1 MNKLSTIL
9 QGISISLLMSCSSLA
24 FADISGLVFRDFNA
38 SGTFDTGSNF
48 NEVAQAGV
56 TVKAFDA
63 TGAQTA
69 SATSAADGSY
79 TLTGLTS
86 GADYRVE
93 FSWSETWLKSGKS
106 GGTSVQFAKD
116 GATNLNFALSSPEDF
131 SQDNPQLVTTNFA
144 VGESSDPKVAGQSRL
159 IEFGYLSGANGR
171 RFAASD
177 DEAVTLQPE
186 ITDIAISSAPS
197 SAGTANAVSPNVT
210 GHSRTDTV
218 KMGEVGPLYGLAYHR
233 DTNILLA
240 GAFMKRFVGFPNG
253 ASDTKLGTIYAIDRK
268 VSPNTVTPFFT
279 ANAGVDSHDYSNA
292 ALNAPGGDTTAASQ
306 VGKAGWADIDLSP
319 DGSMLYAVNLFDKKI
334 YAIPVTKGV
343 SGLSAGAASTITFPA
358 SATTDVCANGDW
370 AAGGLKVTQDSV
382 LATVTCTAE
391 TSQSASDLH
400 FYVYKISR
408 DNPSTFTK
416 IVDRGNYPRDIDW
429 HPWVSDPYNYDHGGY
444 NQPWAMDVEFDD
456 LGRLYVGVRNRSA
469 DMESANDGNFFFEF
483 GDTIVGLP
491 NGDGTYDTTY
501 TDEFVD
507 DNSGHMENDMGAL
520 AHWSGSGT
528 IVTPA
533 HIGNLIQ
540 GIRTYSTTTPITST
554 ANGTVSPLRYFGIHQ
569 TPRDVTALG
578 DPFGKVAGLGD
589 LEVLTQPAPIEVGNR
604 VWLDT
609 DKDGIQD
616 AGEAGIANV
625 QVQLTCATDNATAT
639 TGSDGSYYFS
649 NASAGNATFMSAGES
664 CTLSIA
670 TGQTALNGY
679 SITTQNADS
688 VTDNNATTDIRDS
701 DADSNSS
708 ISFTVG
714 NAGDSNH
721 GLDFGY
727 QVASI
732 ADWGDAP
739 DSYKTTNA
747 SNGANHIVVA
757 GLNLGATVDMEVDG
771 QPSINADGDGSDED
785 GVQFLTPLLP
795 GGDAIIA
802 VASTQPKNS
811 SAKLD
816 AWIDFN
822 GDGDFADAGEQIATN
837 SNIKGL
843 ALYNQGSLVLDVTV
857 PTDAKVGTTYARFR
871 LSTAGGLAPNGLAAD
886 GEVEDYAVTIQQ
898 GAIVGDFVWQDS
910 NKDGVQSNGEP
921 AIAGVLVKLVRVSDG
936 VMVNSAF
943 TDTLG
948 KYAFQHVL
956 PGDYQVEFVAPTGY
970 SFTTATQGADIN
982 QDSNAD
988 SSTGRTTTFT
998 VINGDDQRQW
1008 DAGLVLANANMVYCD
1023 AKPFSAT
1030 ELKTGLS
1037 LPKFD
1042 PALGTLQTVKVTAN
1056 AATRQ
1061 FMAVENFAV
1070 QAQMIKMGSSV
1081 DGSLTLPNAS
1091 TLDTQFSYSS
1101 GYKSLTAAD
1110 GILDYKGSSA
1120 FTFSE
1125 WQYAVNSNSVNY
1137 TPLMDFIAATSG
1149 DVLVLPY
1156 ETLSGL
1162 SMTGGGGNNM
1172 FFQRTKAAVGVC
1184 VTYVYLPQTD
1194 LKLVKT
1200 VDKTQVKSGETVIY
1214 TLTISN
1220 ESTLDATGVQV
1231 TDQLPARLLYMS
1243 DDSAGAYNAT
1253 SGIWDAGTVTKGTS
1267 KTVKITVKVQ

>member
-1 MNKLSTIL
+1 MSRLGIVL
-9 QGISISLLMSCSSLA
+9 QGISVSILMSCSSLV

-56 TVKAFDA
+56 TIKAFDA
-63 TGAQTA
+63 TGAQKA

-177 DEAVTLQPE
+177 DEAITLQPE

-319 DGSMLYAVNLFDKKI
+319 DGGMLYAVNLFDKKI

-569 TPRDVTALG
+569 TPRDVAALG

-625 QVQLTCATDNATAT
+625 QVQLTCATDNATVT

-701 DADSNSS
+701 DADGNSS

-727 QVASI
+727 QVASVV
-732 ADWGDAP
+732 
-739 DSYKTTNA
+739 TN
-747 SNGANHIVVA
+747 S
-757 GLNLGATVDMEVDG
+757 TVDQAGCAAWLSNATLDDG
-771 QPSINADGDGSDED
+771 SAAVGKDFVWAVNNSTGVVLMDMGAAKVQTGTPSFPVGVRTVNLSTVIDQPSLLSGMGSFDVAAD
-785 GVQFLTPLLP
+785 
-795 GGDAIIA
+795 
-802 VASTQPKNS
+802 
-811 SAKLD
+811 
-816 AWIDFN
+816 
-822 GDGDFADAGEQIATN
+822 
-837 SNIKGL
+837 
-843 ALYNQGSLVLDVTV
+843 
-857 PTDAKVGTTYARFR
+857 GTTYMAAAPDMGI
-871 LSTAGGLAPNGLAAD
+871 LTGGNHVIKISP
-886 GEVEDYAVTIQQ
+886 
-898 GAIVGDFVWQDS
+898 
-910 NKDGVQSNGEP
+910 
-921 AIAGVLVKLVRVSDG
+921 AGVVTTIATINTVNAGFGDVYAANGYVYVSNLGDG
-936 VMVNSAF
+936 
-943 TDTLG
+943 
-948 KYAFQHVL
+948 KIYK
-956 PGDYQVEFVAPTGY
+956 
-970 SFTTATQGADIN
+970 I
-982 QDSNAD
+982 
-988 SSTGRTTTFT
+988 
-998 VINGDDQRQW
+998 
-1008 DAGLVLANANMVYCD
+1008 
-1023 AKPFSAT
+1023 
-1030 ELKTGLS
+1030 
-1037 LPKFD
+1037 D
-1042 PALGTLQTVKVTAN
+1042 PALSDPNTSFTA
-1056 AATRQ
+1056 
-1061 FMAVENFAV
+1061 VYDH
-1070 QAQMIKMGSSV
+1070 GL
-1081 DGSLTLPNAS
+1081 DGR
-1091 TLDTQFSYSS
+1091 
-1101 GYKSLTAAD
+1101 TAA
-1110 GILDYKGSSA
+1110 
-1120 FTFSE
+1120 
-1125 WQYAVNSNSVNY
+1125 
-1137 TPLMDFIAATSG
+1137 
-1149 DVLVLPY
+1149 
-1156 ETLSGL
+1156 GL
-1162 SMTGGGGNNM
+1162 SPIVDADKGNGWN
-1172 FFQRTKAAVGVC
+1172 FVGTFRWTAGDCLVC
-1184 VTYVYLPQTD
+1184 
-1194 LKLVKT
+1194 
-1200 VDKTQVKSGETVIY
+1200 
-1214 TLTISN
+1214 
-1220 ESTLDATGVQV
+1220 
-1231 TDQLPARLLYMS
+1231 
-1243 DDSAGAYNAT
+1243 
-1253 SGIWDAGTVTKGTS
+1253 
-1267 KTVKITVKVQ
+1267 